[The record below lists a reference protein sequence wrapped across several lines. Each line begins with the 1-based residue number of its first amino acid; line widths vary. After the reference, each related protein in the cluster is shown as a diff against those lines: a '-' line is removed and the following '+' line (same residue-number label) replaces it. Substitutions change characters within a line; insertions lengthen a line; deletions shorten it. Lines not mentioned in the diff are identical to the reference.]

1 MSAPENPIKEEIIV
15 EEFRKKF
22 GEEIYQQW
30 ITNLTY
36 SALIKSWRKKQLKHK
51 GES

>member
-1 MSAPENPIKEEIIV
+1 MSTIKEGEEIIV

-30 ITNLTY
+30 ITSLTY
-36 SALIKSWRKKQLKHK
+36 SALMKSWRKKQRNEHNY
-51 GES
+51 